1 MIYCVQLRSTLVTLN
16 AVWLRL
22 FQLQVIYWSFS
33 CGRAFDDVCQVIT
46 NCVNVTIVACSMN
59 KHTYRR
65 IAVLAVTLATVLV
78 EPLVAFA
85 EQETDRSI
93 ALSSIVTTSSQRKLR
108 YFNDVFSG
116 DDRTKYQREFAKSR
130 TPTPNV
136 VLIDAAD
143 EGAAISKSAKVIFG
157 TLKTD
162 QVIQAKADSNYWMVA
177 FLSTGPST
185 PTAYMIERASI
196 EGNTIRLTYYKP
208 KAELVT
214 ADVRH
219 YFYWIPLGQ
228 LKPAAYK
235 VELYDSDKKAVTLS
249 RLIEVKQEKPR

>member
-1 MIYCVQLRSTLVTLN
+1 MIVE
-16 AVWLRL
+16 
-22 FQLQVIYWSFS
+22 
-33 CGRAFDDVCQVIT
+33 
-46 NCVNVTIVACSMN
+46 CSMN

-65 IAVLAVTLATVLV
+65 IALLAVTLATVLV
-78 EPLVAFA
+78 ESLIAFA
-85 EQETDRSI
+85 EKKTDRSI
-93 ALSSIVTTSSQRKLR
+93 ALSSIVTTSSQRNLR

-116 DDRTKYQREFAKSR
+116 DDRTKYQREFAKIR
-130 TPTPNV
+130 TPTPSV

-143 EGAAISKSAKVIFG
+143 ERAAISKSAKVIFG

-162 QVIQAKADSNYWMVA
+162 QVIQAKADSNYWIVA

-185 PTAYMIERASI
+185 PTAYMIERALI
-196 EGNTIRLTYYKP
+196 EGNTIRITYYKA

-228 LKPAAYK
+228 LMPAAYK